1 MNNLLTDP
9 IINTQETDGQQQL
22 MTLPEVMAAVCAA
35 RELTFPG
42 LRPHQKH
49 SWNAFVT
56 QLAYLALTENS
67 PPRLPTSPEE
77 WQRAIRALTPSFPKD
92 EPWNLIVEDPTKPAF
107 LQPPVS
113 TTEKFSAFHTKRP
126 TNDEYLTPDRLDIL
140 IGATNLDLKLNM
152 AWDYDLELWVFSLI
166 SLQTMTGHLGR
177 GGYGISRM
185 NYGTGN
191 RPAMSISPSEIP
203 TVQMRRDIITLLE
216 NHPNPQ
222 PGHKLIWTIPW
233 DGGETEILDMKDLH
247 AMYLE
252 VARRVRLQTD
262 AEGRITALR
271 ATSEGLRI
279 DAKKLKGFTDDP
291 WAPMETEKEEV
302 LTVRQNGIGYGR
314 ISEILTKDAW
324 RKPVLMSMNSE
335 ETATQEEMVMIFRAT
350 ARAKGKTYGHFEYIW
365 PINRRTIQ
373 AINASPEEP
382 EHIDLGTV
390 SERRIKAIGSIRR
403 KLYDAIRTYANGGD
417 RPNDLTLHSTI
428 AGHYANQFDKLMNER
443 FFQELQDEYL
453 THPEERQPVYQ
464 QWVTQ
469 TLMNA
474 ARSILV
480 QVHTEDATQ
489 KYEDAQAHYKA
500 MERMEAS
507 IRFDKGFAD
516 VFTTVNNESKTPE
529 EQNATQQ
536 TRRPHIRTPA
546 DEAVGI
552 SAIIAQPRF
561 SAGDLAELRR
571 MNELYIEP
579 PVFWQLMGQK
589 GILGNQDT
597 ETKWRVIIQSMA
609 MMTRPTNQPFGHRAH
624 DGQKPV
630 GAALWKGTQTYR
642 TTPYYSE
649 DNLDRFVNANGK
661 QFYDSLIELAQTL
674 GRANITWNW
683 REMATM
689 VLAEG
694 TDPEQSKNSRRRIYR
709 DYYRSVRKTVPGEP
723 NNE

>member
-9 IINTQETDGQQQL
+9 IINTQEVDGKEQL
-22 MTLPEVMAAVCAA
+22 MTLPEVMAAVCAE

-113 TTEKFSAFHTKRP
+113 TLEKFSAFQKKRP

-185 NYGTGN
+185 NHGTGS

-216 NHPNPQ
+216 NQPNPQ
-222 PGHKLIWTIPW
+222 PGHKLIWTLPW
-233 DGGETEILDMKDLH
+233 DGSETEILDMKDLH
-247 AMYLE
+247 TMYLE

-271 ATSEGLRI
+271 TTSEGRRI
-279 DAKKLKGFTDDP
+279 DAKELKGFTDDP

-302 LTVRQNGIGYGR
+302 LTVRQSGIGYGR

-324 RKPVLMSMNSE
+324 RKPILMSMNSE

-350 ARAKGKTYGHFEYIW
+350 ARAKGKTYGHFEYVW

-403 KLYDAIRTYANGGD
+403 KLYDAIRTYANGGE
-417 RPNDLTLHSTI
+417 RPDSTTLHSTI
-428 AGHYANQFDKLMNER
+428 AGHYATQLDKLMNER
-443 FFQELQDEYL
+443 FFQDLQDEYL

-480 QVHTEDATQ
+480 QVHTEDGTQ
-489 KYEDAQAHYKA
+489 RYEDAQAHYKA
-500 MERMEAS
+500 MERMESS

-516 VFTTVNNESKTPE
+516 VFTTVKNENKTPA
-529 EQNATQQ
+529 EQTATQE
-536 TRRPHIRTPA
+536 TRRPYIRTPA

-552 SAIIAQPRF
+552 SAIIAQPHF

-579 PVFWQLMGQK
+579 PIFWELMAQR
-589 GILGNQDT
+589 GIIGNQDT
-597 ETKWRVIIQSMA
+597 ETKWRVIIQCIA

-630 GAALWKGTQTYR
+630 GGALWKGTQTYR

-649 DNLDRFVNANGK
+649 HNLDRFIHATGK
-661 QFYDSLIELAQTL
+661 QFYDTLIELSQTL

-694 TDPEQSKNSRRRIYR
+694 TDQEQSQNSRRRIYR
-709 DYYRSVRKTVPGEP
+709 EYYRSVRKTAPVEAGDK
-723 NNE
+723 